1 MVYHEKRSRQS
12 KTKQLNK
19 YPKGAEALLIAMNT
33 PSPNGLLGIPV
44 LIWGKPGV
52 GKSSFI
58 ESLESTNCKVK
69 TMIAS
74 IYDPTDFSG
83 LPVYQDNT
91 VKYASPEWTKDFDN
105 IESGILFLDELS
117 TCPPSVQ
124 AALLRVIFERTVGFK
139 KLPDHVR
146 IVAAANPPD
155 LTLGGW
161 DLSPPMR
168 NRFVHIQWDIPT
180 GLYLNSLSNGWM
192 KADAFEINATEH
204 KTKLPLW
211 KDKIGAFLKINPD
224 ALHGDPSKENFG
236 YASPRSWDYLIYLL
250 TSCDVLGK
258 PISMDLIE
266 GCIGE
271 GTAIAVYEFLNSLN
285 QPDPLDVLSGNREID
300 FKAFNDGE
308 IYILFNGMERVLSDP
323 NHDKYFL
330 SYSDRFLSLTQKLT
344 LMGKRDVVFVSLQKL
359 AKQGFLT
366 KIISNAQS
374 VSKSQYDSYMD
385 RITRIFNEEGLVE
398 FIDILT

>member
-1 MVYHEKRSRQS
+1 M
-12 KTKQLNK
+12 NK

-44 LIWGKPGV
+44 LVWGRPGV

-58 ESLESTNCKVK
+58 ESLENDKCKVR

-83 LPVYQDNT
+83 LPIYEEKS
-91 VKYASPEWTKDFDN
+91 VKYASPEWTDEFN
-105 IESGILFLDELS
+105 NVESGILFLDELS

-146 IVAAANPPD
+146 IIAAANPPD

-180 GLYLNSLSNGWM
+180 GLYLNSLSQGWN
-192 KADAFEINATEH
+192 DAESFEISSKKHEE
-204 KTKLPLW
+204 KLPVW
-211 KDKIGAFLKINPD
+211 KDKIGAYLKVNPD

-236 YASPRSWDYLIYLL
+236 YASPRSWDYVIHLL
-250 TSCDVLGK
+250 ASCDVLGK
-258 PISMDLIE
+258 DLNIELIE
-266 GCIGE
+266 GCLGE
-271 GTAIAVYEFLNSLN
+271 GTAISVYEFLNNLK
-285 QPDPLDVLSGNREID
+285 QPDPLEVLDGKVEVD
-300 FKAFNDGE
+300 FQNFNDGE
-308 IYILFNGMERVLSDP
+308 IYILFNGMERILSNTNYD
-323 NHDKYFL
+323 NRFLKFSDK
-330 SYSDRFLSLTQKLT
+330 FLSLTQKLT

-366 KIISNAQS
+366 KIISNAQA
-374 VSKSQYDSYMD
+374 VSSAEYQSFMD

>member
-1 MVYHEKRSRQS
+1 
-12 KTKQLNK
+12 
-19 YPKGAEALLIAMNT
+19 MNT

-44 LIWGKPGV
+44 LVWGRPGV

-58 ESLESTNCKVK
+58 ESLETEECKVR

-83 LPVYQDNT
+83 LPIYEEKS
-91 VKYASPEWTKDFDN
+91 VKYASPEWTDEFNDFK
-105 IESGILFLDELS
+105 SGILFLDELS

-146 IVAAANPPD
+146 IIAAANPPD

-180 GLYLNSLSNGWM
+180 GLYLNSLSQGWNEA
-192 KADAFEINATEH
+192 KSFEIDNKVH
-204 KTKLPLW
+204 KEKLPEW
-211 KDKIGAFLKINPD
+211 KDKIGAYLKVNPD
-224 ALHGDPSKENFG
+224 SLHGDPSKENFG
-236 YASPRSWDYLIYLL
+236 YASPRSWDYVIHLL

-258 PISMDLIE
+258 DLNIELIE
-266 GCIGE
+266 GCLGE
-271 GTAIAVYEFLNSLN
+271 GTAISVYEFLNNLK
-285 QPDPLDVLSGNREID
+285 QPDPLEVLSGNLEVD
-300 FKAFNDGE
+300 FQSFNDGE
-308 IYILFNGMERVLSDP
+308 IYILFNGMERILSETKYE
-323 NHDKYFL
+323 NHFLKFSDK
-330 SYSDRFLSLTQKLT
+330 FLSLTQKLT

-374 VSKSQYDSYMD
+374 VSSAEYQSFMD

>member
-1 MVYHEKRSRQS
+1 MIKFP
-12 KTKQLNK
+12 T
-19 YPKGAEALLIAMNT
+19 GAEALLIAMNT
-33 PSPNGLLGIPV
+33 PSPNGLLGIPT

-58 ESLESTNCKVK
+58 ESLNSETCKVR

-83 LPVYQDNT
+83 LPIYDNKT
-91 VKYASPEWTKDFDN
+91 VKYASPEWTDDFND
-105 IESGILFLDELS
+105 IKTGILFLDELS

-139 KLPDHVR
+139 RLPDHVR
-146 IVAAANPPD
+146 IIAAANPPD

-168 NRFVHIQWDIPT
+168 NRFVHIQWDIPAE
-180 GLYLNSLSNGWM
+180 LYINSLSNGWAQA
-192 KADAFEINATEH
+192 KEFNIDPQEH
-204 KTKLPLW
+204 NKKLPSW

-236 YASPRSWDYLIYLL
+236 YASPRSWDHLIHLL
-250 TSCDVLGK
+250 ASCDVLNRS
-258 PISMDLIE
+258 INIDLLE

-271 GTAIAVYEFLNSLN
+271 GLSISLYEFLNTLK
-285 QPDPLDVLSGNREID
+285 QPDPLDVLSGKIEID
-300 FKAFNDGE
+300 FNNFNDGE
-308 IYILFNGMERVLSDP
+308 IYILFNGMERILSSPTFDNDFL
-323 NHDKYFL
+323 NHADIFL
-330 SYSDRFLSLTQKLT
+330 ALTQRLVLT
-344 LMGKRDVVFVSLQKL
+344 GKRDVVFVSLQNL
-359 AKQGFLT
+359 AKKGFLT
-366 KIISNAQS
+366 KVISQS
-374 VSKSQYDSYMD
+374 HNISSSQYNLYMEK
-385 RITRIFNEEGLVE
+385 IKRIFNEEGLVE

>member
-1 MVYHEKRSRQS
+1 
-12 KTKQLNK
+12 
-19 YPKGAEALLIAMNT
+19 MNT

-44 LIWGKPGV
+44 LVWGRPGV

-58 ESLESTNCKVK
+58 ESLETEECKVR

-83 LPVYQDNT
+83 LPIYEEKS
-91 VKYASPEWTKDFDN
+91 VKYASPEWTDEFNDFK
-105 IESGILFLDELS
+105 SGILFLDELS

-146 IVAAANPPD
+146 IIAAANPPD

-180 GLYLNSLSNGWM
+180 GLYLNSLSQGWNEA
-192 KADAFEINATEH
+192 KSFEIDNKVH
-204 KTKLPLW
+204 KEKLPEW
-211 KDKIGAFLKINPD
+211 KDKIGAYLKVNPD
-224 ALHGDPSKENFG
+224 SLHGDPSKENFG
-236 YASPRSWDYLIYLL
+236 YASPRSWDYVIHLL

-258 PISMDLIE
+258 DLNIELIE
-266 GCIGE
+266 GCLGE
-271 GTAIAVYEFLNSLN
+271 GTAISVYEFLNNLK
-285 QPDPLDVLSGNREID
+285 QPDPLEVLSGNVEVN
-300 FKAFNDGE
+300 FQSFNDGE
-308 IYILFNGMERVLSDP
+308 IYILFNGMERILSNTNYD
-323 NHDKYFL
+323 NHFLKFSDK
-330 SYSDRFLSLTQKLT
+330 FLSLTQKLT

-366 KIISNAQS
+366 KIISNAQAVSS
-374 VSKSQYDSYMD
+374 VEYQSFMD

>member
-1 MVYHEKRSRQS
+1 
-12 KTKQLNK
+12 
-19 YPKGAEALLIAMNT
+19 MNT

-44 LIWGKPGV
+44 LVWGRPGV

-58 ESLESTNCKVK
+58 ESLETEACKVR

-83 LPVYQDNT
+83 LPIYEDKS
-91 VKYASPEWTKDFDN
+91 VKYASPEWTDEFNDF
-105 IESGILFLDELS
+105 ESGILFLDELS

-146 IVAAANPPD
+146 IIAAANPPD

-180 GLYLNSLSNGWM
+180 GLYLNSLSHGWNE
-192 KADAFEINATEH
+192 AESFEIDTKVHEE
-204 KTKLPLW
+204 KLPGW
-211 KDKIGAFLKINPD
+211 KDKIGAYLKVNPD

-236 YASPRSWDYLIYLL
+236 YASPRTWDYVIHLL
-250 TSCDVLGK
+250 TSCEVLGK
-258 PISMDLIE
+258 DLNIELIE

-271 GTAIAVYEFLNSLN
+271 GTAISVYEFLNNLK
-285 QPDPLDVLSGNREID
+285 QPDPLEVLAGKVEVD
-300 FKAFNDGE
+300 FQMFNDGE
-308 IYILFNGMERVLSDP
+308 IYILFNGMERVLSDTKYD
-323 NHDKYFL
+323 NHFLKFSDK
-330 SYSDRFLSLTQKLT
+330 FLSLTQRLT

-366 KIISNAQS
+366 KIISNAQA
-374 VSKSQYDSYMD
+374 VSSTEYQSFMD